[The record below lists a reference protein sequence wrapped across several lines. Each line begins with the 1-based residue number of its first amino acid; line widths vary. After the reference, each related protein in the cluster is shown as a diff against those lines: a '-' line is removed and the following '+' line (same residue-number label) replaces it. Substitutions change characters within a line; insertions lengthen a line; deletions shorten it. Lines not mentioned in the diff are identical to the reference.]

1 LNKIAEFFKTEYRK
15 LVRYVQ
21 RLIDDTAERDAEDIV
36 QDVILNILDGIDVG
50 RPIDNLSAYIYQSLR
65 NRVVDIFRKRKDTVS
80 LSDLVLSS
88 EDNTIYEVEK
98 KELHEEIFRALDSL
112 NEKERA
118 VVIATEFDGHPFR
131 ELSEDWGIPIGT
143 LLARKSR
150 ALKKIKQRLTRLVK
164 SA

>member
-1 LNKIAEFFKTEYRK
+1 LNKIAEFFRTEYRK

-50 RPIDNLSAYIYQSLR
+50 RPIENLSAYIYQSLR
-65 NRVVDIFRKRKDTVS
+65 NRVVDLFRKRKDTVS

-118 VVIATEFDGHPFR
+118 VVVATEFDGRPFR